1 MTASKSP
8 SGGDRAAARDLNS
21 GAIHLLRAMGRVDA
35 EAGLTPAR
43 LSALS
48 VLVFGGPVPLGRLAR
63 IEGVTSPTMTRL
75 VDALEEAGF
84 ASRET
89 HPDSDRMV
97 LVSATEAGRSLM
109 LGAAERRADV
119 IVAALRGLDVEE
131 RRVLRQAA
139 PLLRRLAAEV
149 GESVSPPARRR
160 RRPADPR

>member
-1 MTASKSP
+1 
-8 SGGDRAAARDLNS
+8 
-21 GAIHLLRAMGRVDA
+21 MGRVDA

-75 VDALEEAGF
+75 VDALERDGL
-84 ASRET
+84 ASREA

-97 LVSATEAGRSLM
+97 LVSATSAGRTLM
-109 LGAAERRADV
+109 LAAAERRADV

-139 PLLRRLAAEV
+139 PLLRRLAAGV
-149 GESVSPPARRR
+149 GQ
-160 RRPADPR
+160 PRQSAGSA

>member
-1 MTASKSP
+1 MATSKS
-8 SGGDRAAARDLNS
+8 DRATARDLNS

-63 IEGVTSPTMTRL
+63 TEGVSSPTMTRL
-75 VDALEEAGF
+75 VDALEAAGLAAREA
-84 ASRET
+84 

-97 LVSATEAGRSLM
+97 LVGATEEGRALM

-119 IVAALRGLDVEE
+119 IVDALRALSAHE
-131 RRVLRQAA
+131 RRVLREAA
-139 PLLRRLAAEV
+139 PLLGQLAA
-149 GESVSPPARRR
+149 GIVSAPAPTR
-160 RRPADPR
+160 RRPARPR